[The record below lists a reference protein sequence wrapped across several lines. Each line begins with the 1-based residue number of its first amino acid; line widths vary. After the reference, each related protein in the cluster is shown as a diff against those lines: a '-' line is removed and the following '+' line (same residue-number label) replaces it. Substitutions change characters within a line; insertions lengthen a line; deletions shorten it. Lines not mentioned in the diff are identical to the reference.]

1 MKTKLSDHQY
11 FKLQHSETVIV
22 LTIRISLGMVFL
34 LKVVMIKSLWLRY
47 GSIYRLICCLGQE
60 SEVRQN
66 MAEGRLVS
74 GHSLVLQNI
83 SRQSD
88 NTAIIHQTNNN
99 QIQTDRPV
107 YDSLGI
113 TESLENIGCK
123 EILNFFYQN
132 DSETIF
138 HSFCEK
144 YGWEIKFG

>member
-1 MKTKLSDHQY
+1 M
-11 FKLQHSETVIV
+11 
-22 LTIRISLGMVFL
+22 
-34 LKVVMIKSLWLRY
+34 
-47 GSIYRLICCLGQE
+47 
-60 SEVRQN
+60 RQN

-88 NTAIIHQTNNN
+88 NTAIIHQTNDN
-99 QIQTDRPV
+99 QIQADRPV

-144 YGWEIKFG
+144 YG